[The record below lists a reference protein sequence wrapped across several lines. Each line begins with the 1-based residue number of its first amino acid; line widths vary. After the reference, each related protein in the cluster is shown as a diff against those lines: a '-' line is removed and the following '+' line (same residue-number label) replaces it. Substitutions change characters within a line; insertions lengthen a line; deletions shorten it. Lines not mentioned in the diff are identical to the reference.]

1 LVDQS
6 KSHDDLQELLMKK
19 TILMASLIWPVMAVS
34 EECVLEERTVT
45 QYRAEIA
52 ERTTVRRDVVP
63 MPGGGRKCIVDFRV
77 RIDNQWHTAFG
88 EYSWDGN
95 RGSHE
100 ACGVAV
106 QRAEDAVRER
116 VGRGASVS
124 ERVVVCKDR
133 PELRELKASTVGT
146 VGNSGQFRHHPEYA
160 SRFWHNGAQ
169 CRWFVEP
176 AFTGQDI
183 RNFQGIICEIGRDQW
198 VVVDKF

>member
-1 LVDQS
+1 MKRTVLV
-6 KSHDDLQELLMKK
+6 MM
-19 TILMASLIWPVMAVS
+19 LMAPVAAMS
-34 EECVLEERTVT
+34 EQCVLQERTVT
-45 QYRAEIA
+45 QHRAEIT

-77 RIDNQWHTAFG
+77 RIGTQWHTAFG
-88 EYSWDGN
+88 EYAWDGN

-116 VGRGASVS
+116 VGRGTSVS

-133 PELRELKASTVGT
+133 PELQELRSSTLGT
-146 VGNSGQFRHHPEYA
+146 VGNSGQFRHHPEHA
-160 SRFWHNGAQ
+160 ARFWHNGAQ
-169 CRWFVEP
+169 CRWFLEP

-183 RNFQGIICEIGRDQW
+183 RNFQGIICELGRDQW

>member
-1 LVDQS
+1 
-6 KSHDDLQELLMKK
+6 MKK
-19 TILMASLIWPVMAVS
+19 TTAIGVMIWPLVS
-34 EECVLEERTVT
+34 AASECVLQERTVT
-45 QYRAEIA
+45 QYQADIQ

-77 RIDNQWHTAFG
+77 RIGSQWHSAFG
-88 EYSWDGN
+88 EYAWDGN
-95 RGSHE
+95 RGSPE
-100 ACGVAV
+100 ACGIAV

-116 VGRGASVS
+116 VGRGAAVT

-133 PELRELKASTVGT
+133 PELQELRSSTVGT
-146 VGNSGQFRHHPEYA
+146 VGNAGQFRQHPEWA
-160 SRFWHNGAQ
+160 ARFWHNGAQ

-183 RNFQGIICEIGRDQW
+183 RNFQGIICELGRDQW